1 MRPAT
6 RGSASQIT
14 ELAQDEEP
22 DTCRRRLRVLELEPV
37 GRPARSIARSQ
48 AWNHAGVAE
57 DDVARLIEIA
67 IQLLAWL
74 GVPQQ
79 LRKPALAFFDRLSAQ
94 VCAVDL
100 KEVKS
105 N

>member
-1 MRPAT
+1 
-6 RGSASQIT
+6 
-14 ELAQDEEP
+14 
-22 DTCRRRLRVLELEPV
+22 
-37 GRPARSIARSQ
+37 
-48 AWNHAGVAE
+48 VAE